1 MPLQK
6 VIDLVKICDENNIY
20 YTLNTE
26 KYILSKKL
34 NYNLLYYYYENSK
47 KKEAKKTNI
56 NIVENI
62 KKYIEENDIGE
73 VTKITISD
81 ENKLIFNG
89 IMKKIN
95 NITGINVLEVSNMSR
110 KIIKSGTEQNEL
122 NYYYTEITKENVDKW
137 NTLKRLAEHLKIKEN
152 EIAAIGDNINDL
164 KMIQNAGC
172 GIIMGE
178 SSLASKNLGNP
189 IVKSNNLSRSCRSN
203 RKIHNKSVRLQEY
216 YKKITFTLQGR
227 KILYILKVY
236 CIIK

>member
-1 MPLQK
+1 MQK

-47 KKEAKKTNI
+47 KKESKKTNI

-81 ENKLIFNG
+81 ENKAVFNG

-95 NITGINVLEVSNMSR
+95 SISGINVLEVSSMSR
-110 KIIKSGTEQNEL
+110 KIIKAGTSKNEL

-137 NTLKRLAEHLKIKEN
+137 NTLKKLADYLQIKDN
-152 EIAAIGDNINDL
+152 QIAAIGDNINDL
-164 KMIQNAGC
+164 KMIENARC

-178 SSLASKNLGNP
+178 SSLANKNLGKP

-203 RKIHNKSVRLQEY
+203 REIYNKRQRLQKY
-216 YKKITFTLQGR
+216 YKRITFILQR
-227 KILYILKVY
+227 PKILYILKVY